1 MKIIKSIIFIFLL
14 SISFLFY
21 WYYNDGKLGK
31 GDYFLYKT
39 GFPAIKSFSDNDI
52 YLAEIYQIKYSNN
65 FIIAARLP
73 IRFLYDCPSEKILYD
88 NKFQYLIIDKHTNII
103 YGTYDKNKFIK
114 KLKSL
119 KVGLSFSA
127 YDYKVIKDKYNKR
140 KHLYE
145 VNHKD
150 IKDCKTIYNDDII
163 KY

>member
-39 GFPAIKSFSDNDI
+39 GFPAIKSFSDKDI
-52 YLAEIYQIKYSNN
+52 YLAEIYQIKYNNN

-114 KLKSL
+114 KLESL

-127 YDYKVIKDKYNKR
+127 HDYKVIKDKYNKR

-145 VNHKD
+145 VNHKN
-150 IKDCKTIYNDDII
+150 IKDCKTIYIDDIV